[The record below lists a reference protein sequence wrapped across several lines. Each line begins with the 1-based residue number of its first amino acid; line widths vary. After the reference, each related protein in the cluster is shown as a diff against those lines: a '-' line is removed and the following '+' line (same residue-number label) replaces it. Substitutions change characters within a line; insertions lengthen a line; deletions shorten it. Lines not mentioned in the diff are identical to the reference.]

1 MRQIIV
7 ISVWIVVVLI
17 GVGGLFYYLGIN
29 GFGIFV
35 CVGYVDLLVGILTIG
50 WDRLMGSES
59 TALTRTP

>member
-17 GVGGLFYYLGIN
+17 GVGGSFYYLGIN

-35 CVGYVDLLVGILTIG
+35 CVGYVDLLVGILSIG
-50 WDRLMGSES
+50 WDKLMGKSEMD
-59 TALTRTP
+59 LRRTS

>member
-35 CVGYVDLLVGILTIG
+35 CVGYVDLLVGVLAVG
-50 WDRLMGSES
+50 WDRLMGSQS
-59 TALTRTP
+59 TVVRRIP